1 VDREEKLGFARLLTA
16 RLLAAHGED
25 RLVALGVQGSLARG
39 DDTEGSDL
47 NLAVITADPEVHV
60 PDRTLSYQGTVVD
73 LAAITADAYLEQA
86 TQIGPLWPVAA
97 DQYLHTLALHDPT
110 GYFQRLRQ
118 AHQEAVAQA
127 PGEAFLEAAGYDLV
141 RLLALDAKAR
151 AAELYG
157 DVAGALLAVREAL
170 VFAALVVGL
179 VTRTPYRND
188 VHAVRTVAGGA
199 GAPPGLLEPYRRALS
214 PLTDPATAV
223 IALGRVRD
231 ALVELARRE
240 GIPFE
245 ADDPGA
251 FL

>member
-1 VDREEKLGFARLLTA
+1 VDRGEKLGFARLLTA
-16 RLLAAHGED
+16 RLLAMHGED
-25 RLVALGVQGSLARG
+25 KVVAVGVHGSLARG
-39 DDTEGSDL
+39 GDTDGSDVD
-47 NLAVITADPEVHV
+47 LAVVTSAAEVHV
-60 PDRTLSYQGTVVD
+60 PDRTLSYQGTAVD

-97 DQYLHTLALHDPT
+97 DQYLHTLALHDPG

-118 AHQEAVAQA
+118 AHEEAVARA
-127 PGEAFLEAAGYDLV
+127 PREAFLEAAGYDLV
-141 RLLALDAKAR
+141 RLVGLEAR
-151 AAELYG
+151 ARDAELYG

-179 VTRTPYRND
+179 VGRTPYRD
-188 VHAVRTVAGGA
+188 DAHAVRTVATGV
-199 GAPPGLLEPYRRALS
+199 GAPPALVEPYRRALS
-214 PLTDPATAV
+214 PVSDPATAV

-245 ADDPGA
+245 ADDPAA